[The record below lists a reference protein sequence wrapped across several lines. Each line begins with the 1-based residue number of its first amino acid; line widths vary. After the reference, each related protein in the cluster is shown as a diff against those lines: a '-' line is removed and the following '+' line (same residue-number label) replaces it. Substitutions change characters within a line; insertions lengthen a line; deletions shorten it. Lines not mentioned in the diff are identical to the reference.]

1 MPRYISNGEEAA
13 LHLKSAQRILV
24 VGCSGS
30 GKSTL
35 SRQLSERFGLPHLPM
50 DREFFW
56 LPGWR
61 LRPRLEMLALISK
74 AAAGE
79 RWIMDGTSPKTLP
92 LRLPRTDVVIWM
104 RLPRWVSLRGVLLRW
119 FAYWRKT
126 RPDMADDC
134 PEKVDLDFLRYI
146 WNFERRDAV
155 EIDTQLASYANLP
168 VLVLKSHAETAL
180 LLNACSTG
188 ARSQIFRVD

>member
-1 MPRYISNGEEAA
+1 MPRNMSNWDGAA
-13 LHLKSAQRILV
+13 SHLKNAQRILV
-24 VGCSGS
+24 IGCSGS

-35 SRQLSERFGLPHLPM
+35 SRQLSEQFGLPHLAM

-61 LRPRLEMLALISK
+61 LRPRQEMLALISK

-92 LRLPRTDVVIWM
+92 LRLPRTHVVIWM
-104 RLPRWVSLRGVLLRW
+104 RPSRWISLRGVLWRW
-119 FAYWRKT
+119 FAHWKKT

-155 EIDTQLASYANLP
+155 EIEAQLAGHANLP

-180 LLNACSTG
+180 LLAKIRRG
-188 ARSQIFRVD
+188 D